1 MPPAMS
7 SEKPKANNL
16 TIHQTWARSQ
26 KADGYSVAWLTK
38 QSPKSAMLQPLGCL
52 CSLSAIFGSC
62 LVLCEN
68 PSWRGKSAGWFE
80 FSLAAPAI
88 ICCFFFF
95 SGAIKFNEC
104 LTLMESCR
112 LIEALSS
119 CQLPFQCAHGR
130 PSMMPLAD
138 IDHLQQEKQVL
149 RGTHIDMSY
158 VRTKQASL
166 KPSGCILVQFLHSCY

>member
-1 MPPAMS
+1 MLFDMWTGCVFSCNAHKEKKIGGGEVRDGESTHLPLAMS

-88 ICCFFFF
+88 ICSFFFF
-95 SGAIKFNEC
+95 QELLS
-104 LTLMESCR
+104 LMSVWLWWR
-112 LIEALSS
+112 A
-119 CQLPFQCAHGR
+119 AG
-130 PSMMPLAD
+130 
-138 IDHLQQEKQVL
+138 
-149 RGTHIDMSY
+149 
-158 VRTKQASL
+158 SL
-166 KPSGCILVQFLHSCY
+166 KLCHLANCPSSVLMGDLPWCLLQI